1 MGNARWSGVL
11 LKDVLDRA
19 GVKAGAL
26 QVRFDGLDEPVVPE
40 APDFRKSLDV
50 DHARDGEVMIAFA
63 MNGEQ
68 LPLLNGFPLRLIVPG
83 WYSTYWVKMLN
94 DIKVLDRADDNY
106 WMATAYTIP
115 DTPHAN
121 ITPGQTGVKMV
132 PISRMVPRSFF
143 TNVADGTSLPAG
155 TSAAIRGIA
164 FGGDAGVAKVE
175 LSMDDGRTWQLATLA
190 EDHGKYSFRRW
201 QVNTPQLMKGD
212 HSLMVRCTNLSGDV
226 QPAVPNWNS
235 SGFMLNVVETAHITA
250 I

>member
-1 MGNARWSGVL
+1 
-11 LKDVLDRA
+11 
-19 GVKAGAL
+19 
-26 QVRFDGLDEPVVPE
+26 
-40 APDFRKSLDV
+40 
-50 DHARDGEVMIAFA
+50 
-63 MNGEQ
+63 
-68 LPLLNGFPLRLIVPG
+68 
-83 WYSTYWVKMLN
+83 
-94 DIKVLDRADDNY
+94 
-106 WMATAYTIP
+106 
-115 DTPHAN
+115 
-121 ITPGQTGVKMV
+121 MV

-143 TNVADGTSLPAG
+143 TNVAEGASFPAG
-155 TSAAIRGIA
+155 ASATIGGIA

-212 HSLMVRCTNLSGDV
+212 HSLMVRCANLSGEV